1 MDKTILIIM
10 CVSIPV
16 VTVLAIFAIMNGI
29 QRTNE
34 ASDVFNADKLLQ
46 DLKDGKIT
54 ILEYCEHKVS
64 DEQQKLCTDYKNQY
78 RVK

>member
-1 MDKTILIIM
+1 MGI
-10 CVSIPV
+10 SIPV
-16 VTVLAIFAIMNGI
+16 VIVLAIFAIMNGI

-34 ASDVFNADKLLQ
+34 ASDVINQDRLLQ

-64 DEQQKLCTDYKNQY
+64 DEQQRLCTDYKNKY
-78 RVK
+78 GVK